1 MSIPTT
7 RDETTARPRTRAAA
21 LLLAAGVA
29 AALLGACGSGS
40 PPPAAGHTVSASDG
54 GTPAAT
60 SDPTSTSSSAPKT
73 TQPKRKPHTT
83 TTAPGAT
90 VGGTGVPPPPLPG
103 QVTFVGDSV
112 GVDATPYVQQDI
124 PGVRCYT
131 KVDRSWGQGET
142 ILQSLAAQG
151 ELGSVVVVE
160 LGLNGPITDSD
171 FQSMMAILAHVP
183 RAVFLNIRLPAGA
196 YGPGTDWWQDQN
208 NSVLASEIPHY
219 RNAVLA
225 NWYADSAGHP
235 DWFTPDK
242 IHLQPPGAAAM
253 AALVKQYA

>member
-1 MSIPTT
+1 MSIPTPT
-7 RDETTARPRTRAAA
+7 ETTARPRIRAAA

-29 AALLGACGSGS
+29 AALLGACGSS
-40 PPPAAGHTVSASDG
+40 PPPTAGHTVSASNG
-54 GTPAAT
+54 QSPAAT
-60 SDPTSTSSSAPKT
+60 NDPTTSSTTTTAKKSTKPKHES
-73 TQPKRKPHTT
+73 HTT
-83 TTAPGAT
+83 TTTPGAT
-90 VGGTGVPPPPLPG
+90 IGGTGAPPPPLPG

-124 PGVRCYT
+124 PGVHCDA
-131 KVDRSWGQGET
+131 KVDRSWGEGES

-151 ELGSVVVVE
+151 QLGSVVVVE
-160 LGLNGPITDSD
+160 LGLNGPISDAD

-183 RAVFLNIRLPAGA
+183 RVVFLNIRLPVGA

-219 RNAVLA
+219 HNAVLA

-253 AALVKQYA
+253 AALIKQYV